1 MTNNPQKDKLQVE
14 KDHRK
19 GVLAT
24 EGTEGGLHATYF
36 DSLFSLS
43 HDTYNGIYAASNGL
57 IYYVL
62 CSESVDVGGKMY
74 SFDPATKAIRLCGD
88 LTEACGEQ
96 DMKAIPQGKSHVNF
110 VELDGKLY
118 FGTHIGYYT
127 MIEGRDRMGVPPE
140 GYKPYPGGHI
150 LSYDMDTGEFRDLAM
165 VPEQEGL
172 LTMNM
177 DIKRKLIYGITWPT
191 GRFFKYDLQRNEMKD
206 FGRVSEDGE
215 DGIGEKYRTL
225 CRSIA
230 IDPETGLVYYSTSD
244 GVIFQFDPKADE
256 LKPIEEDNLRKDYFG
271 WYDPAS
277 PGHMGYNW
285 RQIFYYA
292 PQEVFYGVHG
302 NSGYLFRFDPAKRK
316 IEIVERITSLQS
328 KRSGMFDQFSYGYL
342 GFTLGHDQRTVYYLT
357 GSPIYEN
364 GKIVAGKSST
374 AKGEAKGL
382 EKLHLITYD
391 LLTGEYCD
399 RGGIYFDDGSFPL
412 YVNSITIGHDD
423 NIYFLGRVPT
433 ENKESI
439 KTDLICIPNPVEN
452 RTE

>member
-1 MTNNPQKDKLQVE
+1 MTDNPQKDKLQVG

-19 GVLAT
+19 IVQA
-24 EGTEGGLHATYF
+24 TEGGLRAIYF
-36 DSLFSLS
+36 DSSFSLS

-74 SFDPATKAIRLCGD
+74 SFDPENKEIKFCGD
-88 LTEACGEQ
+88 LTEACGEK
-96 DMKAIPQGKSHVNF
+96 DKKAIPQGKSHVNF

-150 LSYDMDTGEFRDLAM
+150 LSYDMETGEFRDLAI
-165 VPEQEGL
+165 VPEKEGL

-191 GRFFKYDLQRNEMKD
+191 GHFFKYDLHKNEMKD

-215 DGIGEKYRTL
+215 DGVGEKYRTL

-230 IDPETGLVYYSTSD
+230 IDPESGMVYYSTSD
-244 GVIFQFDPKADE
+244 GIIFQFNPENEE
-256 LKPIEEDNLRKDYFG
+256 LTAIEEDNLRKDYFG
-271 WYDPAS
+271 QYDPAS

-285 RQIFYYA
+285 RQIFYYD
-292 PQEVFYGVHG
+292 PHEIFYGVHG
-302 NSGYLFRFDPAKRK
+302 NSGYLFSFDPVKKK
-316 IEIVERITSLQS
+316 IEIVERITSQRS
-328 KRSGMFDQFSYGYL
+328 KQSGMFDQFSYGYL
-342 GFTLGHDQRTVYYLT
+342 GFALGHDQRTVYYLT
-357 GSPIYEN
+357 GSPIFEN

-391 LLTGEYCD
+391 LLAGKYCD

-412 YVNSITIGHDD
+412 YVNSIAIGHDG

-433 ENKESI
+433 ENRDSV
-439 KTDLICIPNPVEN
+439 KTDLICIRNPVESLA
-452 RTE
+452 E